1 MGAQILR
8 ISHLHSKFD
17 QPKITPRPAVR
28 KADKGIC
35 PVCGGSREFSSTNML
50 KRTVVV
56 LVMMFTLLA
65 ALAIFTGIFIAALE
79 YAANQT
85 NQTFYEMSF
94 SHTPFS
100 QR

>member
-1 MGAQILR
+1 
-8 ISHLHSKFD
+8 
-17 QPKITPRPAVR
+17 
-28 KADKGIC
+28 
-35 PVCGGSREFSSTNML
+35 ML